1 MGQPGSCR
9 SCSCPGSHSS
19 PPPTSPPHLEFL
31 LRPQFLKPSPGFM
44 ALGSLPCFP
53 PLLGTPPTLPHHIHL
68 QTPTHASPPS
78 LIIVLSGK
86 PVSSSCFPGVRRCPA
101 PPHPCLLSYPG
112 EPAVTFC
119 HLWSVLS
126 SLTESSPGGEV
137 WPLLA
142 HCLTSYSSWPSTGS
156 RRSRA
161 PYRLAWAEGP
171 LPEVLSLLLG
181 EGGQLSLLGKP
192 K

>member
-1 MGQPGSCR
+1 MLPA
-9 SCSCPGSHSS
+9 PAWNTLFTSS
-19 PPPTSPPHLEFL
+19 PNPPADSYSCFTTQLDHSPFWEASLFIL
-31 LRPQFLKPSPGFM
+31 LSRSQ
-44 ALGSLPCFP
+44 ALPCP
-53 PLLGTPPTLPHHIHL
+53 PPP
-68 QTPTHASPPS
+68 
-78 LIIVLSGK
+78 
-86 PVSSSCFPGVRRCPA
+86 F
-101 PPHPCLLSYPG
+101 PCLPSYPG

-142 HCLTSYSSWPSTGS
+142 HCLTSYSYWPSSGS

-161 PYRLAWAEGP
+161 PHPLAWAEGP

-181 EGGQLSLLGKP
+181 EGGRLSSLGKP